1 MTSTPTNGS
10 NALSSSTVPT
20 TPSTRYS
27 VEIAQMLFVLGRR
40 ADVDRDLDEEV
51 LVYLE
56 QIVQSQLVDM
66 VTEARSLAA
75 RRVGS
80 TSSGTGLGP
89 SSTRQLQV
97 DDLLFLI
104 RHDTTKLNRLKTY
117 LGWKDVR
124 KKFKDTD
131 QDDEPEVMDEPVAV
145 AARSTSERAYRA
157 PNKSIKLPWEIT
169 TIYGDCLP
177 EASEDED
184 THLELTREMRKQL
197 KDADELTKHMTKEEY
212 NFYTECRQAS
222 FVYKKGKKFREFL
235 NLGIVIESTLT
246 DDALDVLGFL
256 AFEIIRTISE
266 AGLEFR
272 KIVTLAKA
280 ENALRLL
287 RKEKEEEERQREK
300 KEGVEESAKGKGKE
314 EGERKKRNLRGKGRE
329 TELMDVDGVEG
340 GEEQSAM
347 DSPPVSSSKR
357 QRKSE
362 PSTITTTNLKDSNEF
377 KESLTKMT
385 STSSPPRPHSIP
397 TGLFSA
403 PPEPVS
409 KSSMVTTPGGTHRLA
424 AEQIVQA
431 LVAEVA
437 TKEKQALQ
445 WGDVH
450 GGVEAWQRGRIGV
463 KKCGMGNWR
472 AGVQRSPS
480 RFF

>member
-10 NALSSSTVPT
+10 TSTSLSSSTVPI
-20 TPSTRYS
+20 TPTTRYS
-27 VEIAQMLFVLGRR
+27 AEIAQMLFVLGRR

-80 TSSGTGLGP
+80 TSSGTGLGS

-97 DDLLFLI
+97 DDLMFLI
-104 RHDTTKLNRLKTY
+104 RHDATKLNRLKMY

-124 KKFKDTD
+124 KKFKESD

-145 AARSTSERAYRA
+145 ADRSTSERAYRV
-157 PNKSIKLPWEIT
+157 PNKGIKLPWEIT

-177 EASEDED
+177 ETSEDED
-184 THLELTREMRKQL
+184 AHSELTREMKKQL
-197 KDADELTKHMTKEEY
+197 EHADELTKYMSKDEY
-212 NFYTECRQAS
+212 NFYTECRHAS

-246 DDALDVLGFL
+246 DDVLDVLGFL

-266 AGLEFR
+266 AGLELR
-272 KIVTLAKA
+272 KIVTLARA

-287 RKEKEEEERQREK
+287 RREKEEERGRREEEGEGKGKIEGENK
-300 KEGVEESAKGKGKE
+300 KGFKGKGPKE
-314 EGERKKRNLRGKGRE
+314 EG
-329 TELMDVDGVEG
+329 MVVDGTEG
-340 GEEQSAM
+340 CEEESKM
-347 DSPPVSSSKR
+347 DPPPVSPSKR
-357 QRKSE
+357 QRKIE
-362 PSTITTTNLKDSNEF
+362 GSTSTPNARESTDTKDA
-377 KESLTKMT
+377 LTKSA
-385 STSSPPRPHSIP
+385 STSSPPRPYSIP

-409 KSSMVTTPGGTHRLA
+409 KSSLVTTPGGTHRLGA
-424 AEQIVQA
+424 KQIVQA
-431 LVAEVA
+431 LVGEVA
-437 TKEKQALQ
+437 TKERQALQ

-450 GGVEAWQRGRIGV
+450 GGVEAWQRGRNGL
-463 KKCGMGNWR
+463 KKSGMGNWR
-472 AGVQRSPS
+472 AGVQRVPS